1 MLFSCCSGEA
11 KATMTLLV
19 SLWYPGEVRLLQAGA
34 LGAIGREL
42 FKRLPTLN
50 ALHRT
55 DKLCHN
61 TPLTMFELISLLSV
75 VLIIGLEYPFVC

>member
-34 LGAIGREL
+34 RQDIAREL

-50 ALHRT
+50 ARLRT
-55 DKLCHN
+55 DKLYHN
-61 TPLTMFELISLLSV
+61 TPLTLFKLLSLLSV
-75 VLIIGLEYPFVC
+75 VLIVGLEYPFVC